1 MNFLGNLKDSLSFND
16 LEAIITALLKRKI
29 EKIKK
34 KFVDI
39 FGSLENLMTLK
50 QLASN

>member
-1 MNFLGNLKDSLSFND
+1 ML
-16 LEAIITALLKRKI
+16 ITEKI

-34 KFVDI
+34 NCVD
-39 FGSLENLMTLK
+39 FFKVSGNFLSNLMTLK

>member
-1 MNFLGNLKDSLSFND
+1 ML
-16 LEAIITALLKRKI
+16 ITQKI

-34 KFVDI
+34 TSRI
-39 FGSLENLMTLK
+39 SLKIQANLVSNLMTLK